1 MTAVQLS
8 TIPVPPSDG
17 IIPVEAREHQVADTP
32 AVLLIASDTIGE
44 RMAGSGIRYWNMAR
58 VIGQSQPVTLAT
70 PNEVTI
76 AAPPGVT
83 LVSYGG
89 PGSTEDQRGARLAT
103 LVTKHD
109 VVVAQ
114 HLPYL
119 YADSAI
125 LDSRHLVVDL
135 YAPWILEKLEYARV
149 DPQRGEPNRQDDLTI
164 LKRLLGLGDFFLCA
178 SERQRD
184 YWLGALTVAGRLEP
198 AYLDADPALRS
209 LIDVVEF
216 GLPADKPRKTG
227 PGPRAVYPAIGEND
241 PLLIWNGGVW
251 NWLDPLTAIRAV
263 ARLAESL
270 PALRLVFMGVRSPG
284 AQVAEMGVVDD
295 AMALARDLGV
305 LDRSVFF
312 NDWVPYDERQ
322 NWLLDADAALSLHVE
337 TVEARYAYRT
347 RVMDILWC
355 GLPSVVSDGDVLA
368 DLVRTEDIGEVAQP
382 GDVDAVVAAI
392 ARVLD
397 PDRGREI
404 RSHLA
409 GVAGRFTWERVCE
422 PLARYCREPWK
433 LSPSRGG
440 NADDE
445 YRARLERLYSETAQY
460 ARRLEAA
467 VAERD
472 TELAARRKRRT
483 RPDLNSLFN
492 RTKRG

>member
-1 MTAVQLS
+1 VTAS
-8 TIPVPPSDG
+8 RS
-17 IIPVEAREHQVADTP
+17 
-32 AVLLIASDTIGE
+32 VLLIASDTIGE

-58 VIGQSQPVTLAT
+58 VIGRQQPVTLAT
-70 PNEVTI
+70 PNDVPL
-76 AAPPGVT
+76 AAPPGIT
-83 LVSYGG
+83 IAPYGG
-89 PGSTEDQRGARLAT
+89 PHSSADERGNRLAA
-103 LVTKHD
+103 LVTEHD

-119 YADSAI
+119 YADPDVLA
-125 LDSRHLVVDL
+125 SRHLVVDL
-135 YAPWILEKLEYARV
+135 YAPWVLEKLEYARI
-149 DPQRGEPNRQDDLTI
+149 DPARGEPGRQDDLTI
-164 LKRLLGLGDFFLCA
+164 LQRLLGLGDYFVCA

-198 AYLDADPALRS
+198 AYLQADPALRS
-209 LIDVVEF
+209 LIDVVAF

-227 PGPRAVYPAIGEND
+227 PGPRSVFTPIGEDD

-263 ARLAESL
+263 AELAGAL
-270 PALRLVFMGVRSPG
+270 PTLRLVFMGVRSPG
-284 AQVAEMGVVDD
+284 AQVAEMGIVDE
-295 AMALARDLGV
+295 AIALAAELGV
-305 LDRSVFF
+305 LDRNVFF

-322 NWLLDADAALSLHVE
+322 NWLLEADAALSLHVE
-337 TVEARYAYRT
+337 TVEARYAFRT

-355 GLPSVVSDGDVLA
+355 GLPAVVSDGDVLA
-368 DLVRTEDIGEVAQP
+368 DLVRDEDIGEVARP
-382 GDVDAVVAAI
+382 GAVAEVVAAI
-392 ARVLD
+392 ERILE
-397 PDRGREI
+397 PDRGRAA

-409 GVAGRFTWERVCE
+409 DVAARFTWEQVCE
-422 PLARYCREPWK
+422 PLARYCRDPWK

-440 NADDE
+440 DPGAE
-445 YRARLERLYSETAQY
+445 YLARLERLYSETAQY

-483 RPDLNSLFN
+483 RPDLNALFN